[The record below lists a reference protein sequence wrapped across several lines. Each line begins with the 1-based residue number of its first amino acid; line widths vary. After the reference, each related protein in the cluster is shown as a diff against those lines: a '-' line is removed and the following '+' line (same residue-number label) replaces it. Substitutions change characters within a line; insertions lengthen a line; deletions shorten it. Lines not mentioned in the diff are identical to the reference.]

1 MLRPLDQVEVKV
13 DIAHSRATLL
23 VNARSRPGKI
33 HLDGSFAFDR
43 PAASS
48 FDLRLKASHL
58 PVLAG
63 SQLLSVNGKIT
74 SSGRLRN
81 RLWNITT
88 TIGKGVV
95 IQLPSQGTTKLHD
108 TGPLDDVTFV
118 DPAGLA
124 EAESRRQ
131 AKKTTDAIGIRM
143 KVHSENRIIVRGD
156 MVRTDVRVKLVATMI
171 EGKTSVTGT
180 VDAVRGWVEIIGRRY
195 DIERAWV
202 VFEGEMPPD
211 PRLDIRVAHRFTQ
224 TTLYID
230 VVGPL
235 SKPNI
240 AFASDS
246 GQYDQAS
253 LLAMVLGND
262 PGEERA
268 DTDNTHK
275 ATGAALAFAA
285 GQASTAL
292 RRSGL
297 PVDALKVGTEAGSE
311 QQVSYVTVGKW
322 ITDRMFIAYRRRFT
336 ADLLENQNEG
346 VFQHFFARDWM
357 WEGAAG
363 DRGTASIDLLW
374 VVPF

>member
-1 MLRPLDQVEVKV
+1 MTV
-13 DIAHSRATLL
+13 DVTIQKSVAAIRVA
-23 VNARSRPGKI
+23 ARSRPGKVK
-33 HLDGSFAFDR
+33 LDGTFAFDR
-43 PAASS
+43 PAASH
-48 FDLRLKASHL
+48 FDLKLTARDL

-63 SQLLSVNGKIT
+63 SQLLSVDGDVT
-74 SSGRLRN
+74 SKGRLKN
-81 RLWNITT
+81 RLWTITT

-95 IQLPSQGTTKLHD
+95 VRLPSQGTSKLHE
-108 TGPLDDVTFV
+108 TGPLEDVTFV

-131 AKKTTDAIGIRM
+131 AKKTTDAIGVRM
-143 KVHSENRIIVRGD
+143 KILTDNRIIVRGD
-156 MVRTDVRVKLVATMI
+156 MVRTELRIKLIATMI

-211 PRLDIRVAHRFTQ
+211 PRLDVRVSHRFTQ

-235 SKPNI
+235 SNPNI

-246 GQYDQAS
+246 GQYDQAA

-262 PGEERA
+262 PGEERP
-268 DTDNTHK
+268 DTDNAHK

-285 GQASTAL
+285 GQATTAL

-297 PVDALKVGTEAGSE
+297 PVDALKVGTEAGSD

-322 ITDRMFIAYRRRFT
+322 LTDRVFIAYRRRFT
-336 ADLLENQNEG
+336 AEVTENQNEG
-346 VFQHFFARDWM
+346 VFQDFFARDWM
-357 WEGAAG
+357 VEGTAG
-363 DRGTASIDLLW
+363 DRGTASLDLLW